1 VLKYAPLKVQLKQVQ
16 GMSKNN
22 NKSSNAKVKTD
33 APVANDAGSRFEKV
47 FYRYLAW
54 FPILV
59 LPMMVWEMMGTGQ
72 YAVGS
77 IVALIHAVLV
87 FRFVQVIN
95 LPGIFKRRRPTDA

>member
-1 VLKYAPLKVQLKQVQ
+1 
-16 GMSKNN
+16 MSDKNN
-22 NKSSNAKVKTD
+22 NKRSHAKAEAETT
-33 APVANDAGSRFEKV
+33 PANDAGSRFERV

-59 LPMMVWEMMGTGQ
+59 LPMMVWEMMATGQ
-72 YAVGS
+72 YGVGS

>member
-1 VLKYAPLKVQLKQVQ
+1 
-16 GMSKNN
+16 MSNNN
-22 NKSSNAKVKTD
+22 NKRSKATNA
-33 APVANDAGSRFEKV
+33 ASVATTTNNAVSRFEKV

-59 LPMMVWEMMGTGQ
+59 LPMMVWEMMGSGQ

-95 LPGIFKRRRPTDA
+95 LPGLFKRRRPTDA

>member
-1 VLKYAPLKVQLKQVQ
+1 
-16 GMSKNN
+16 MSNNN
-22 NKSSNAKVKTD
+22 NKRSKVTQG
-33 APVANDAGSRFEKV
+33 AEPQATGNDAGSRFEKV

-72 YAVGS
+72 YGVGS

-95 LPGIFKRRRPTDA
+95 LPGLFKRRRPTDA

>member
-1 VLKYAPLKVQLKQVQ
+1 
-16 GMSKNN
+16 MSNNN
-22 NKSSNAKVKTD
+22 NKRSKVTNS
-33 APVANDAGSRFEKV
+33 AEVVTTANDAGSRFEKV

-59 LPMMVWEMMGTGQ
+59 LPMMVWEMMGSGQ

-95 LPGIFKRRRPTDA
+95 LPGIFKRRRTTDA